1 MKFQWDAHN
10 RKKIAQHG
18 ITSREFEQA
27 YAGRML
33 NEQKLV
39 NRERRKVA
47 IGQTKSG
54 RILLMVYTI
63 RRGRVR
69 AITAYDSR
77 KARAIWR
84 TRKQANGNG

>member
-1 MKFQWDAHN
+1 MKFEWDANN

-18 ITSREFEQA
+18 VTAREFEEA
-27 YAGRML
+27 HAGRIL
-33 NEQKLV
+33 NDQKLV
-39 NRERRKVA
+39 SRERRKVA

-69 AITAYDSR
+69 AITAYESR

-84 TRKQANGNG
+84 AHK